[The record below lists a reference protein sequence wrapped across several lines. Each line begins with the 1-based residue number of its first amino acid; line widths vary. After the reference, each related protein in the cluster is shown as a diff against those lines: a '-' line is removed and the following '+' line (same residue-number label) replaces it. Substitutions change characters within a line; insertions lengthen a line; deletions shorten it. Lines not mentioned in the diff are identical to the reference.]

1 MKFKW
6 LFLALHFFI
15 VLPLAAQDKKSAVA
29 STSHTVK
36 ATLNGSEFIFDSDT
50 GSLLKLSHPVAGVLL
65 DATRDRA
72 SLIDLAYPVKEFEV
86 LRAASR
92 YSTGANVK
100 VSADAVEIHWDK
112 LGLSRTNFSVE
123 GNVSV
128 TVRLAAA
135 PDGRSI
141 IFTAKV
147 DNQSK
152 NNVRQI
158 LFPDL
163 MGLVPV
169 GSAENT
175 FFRTSLSA
183 SRPFIDLA
191 PNEDKL
197 SMQYMVDS
205 AAFETEYKSGGMFST
220 MGLRWMDYG
229 SLKGGFSLFSKQ
241 WGWDAPITVRLHL
254 SEVEKK
260 LRLPI
265 RHDMTLAPGEKW
277 ESQEFVLTPHT
288 SGWAKGIEPFR
299 EFVQQKYKRHFPLPK
314 RIRDS
319 IGFRTVWMC
328 QTYSNDPQD
337 TFFKFKDLTN
347 LAKESVE
354 HGLTEMVVWALNP
367 PFELPVPPPF
377 AHLGTEQEF
386 YDAVKEC
393 RKLGV
398 MVSPFISVL
407 QATKSG
413 APRYGLA
420 VGDNNGWT
428 YHTELVPRWNPPYAS
443 ALACVPIPTSNLLW
457 QEDVLAS
464 CKKMVDKGMPSLG
477 WDQYWTTTAAEPNMQ
492 TITTKIREYAQQ
504 KDPEATFCSEE
515 LWNLEIDSGY
525 LDYTWN
531 WGGWRD
537 CGALTSVLP
546 TPRVNACITETP
558 VVVKRTFADNLFI
571 NAMPRRKE
579 AANATDW
586 IKNYPAMALALKQC
600 AALKKQF
607 LPYFT
612 EGTFIGN
619 CLLTE
624 PTPGTHTAVYILP
637 NRLLMVLLNEG
648 APREVSFST
657 DLGAWLKDNQSWQ
670 VKNYDESGQLLSE
683 KKISQSLWQGQTAK
697 LATGE
702 MTLLEVVLRE

>member
-1 MKFKW
+1 MKTKL
-6 LFLALHFFI
+6 LFLGLC
-15 VLPLAAQDKKSAVA
+15 LLAGQLTAVENR
-29 STSHTVK
+29 TIK
-36 ATLNGSEFIFDSDT
+36 ATLNGAELVFDAERGT
-50 GSLLKLSHPVAGVLL
+50 LLKLAYPGVGDLL
-65 DATRDRA
+65 NATPER
-72 SLIDLAYPVKEFEV
+72 SGLIDLAYPVKEFEV
-86 LRAASR
+86 LRLGARHSL
-92 YSTGANVK
+92 GANVK
-100 VSADAVEIHWDK
+100 LSSDAVEIHWNK
-112 LGLSRTNFSVE
+112 LGASRTNFPVE
-123 GNVSV
+123 GNVSA
-128 TVRLAAA
+128 TVKIAAA

-141 IFTAKV
+141 IFTASV
-147 DNQSK
+147 HNQSS
-152 NNVRQI
+152 NNVRQV

-163 MGLVPV
+163 NGLVPV
-169 GSAENT
+169 GKAEDT
-175 FFRTSLSA
+175 LFRTSLGA
-183 SRPFIDLA
+183 SRPFVDLA

-197 SMQYMVDS
+197 STQYMVDS

-254 SEVEKK
+254 SEVEQK
-260 LRLPI
+260 LRLLI
-265 RHDMTLAPGEKW
+265 RHDMMLAPGEKW
-277 ESQEFVLTPHT
+277 ESQEFVLTPHA
-288 SGWAKGIEPFR
+288 SGWARGIEPFR
-299 EFVQQKYKRHFPLPK
+299 EFVSQKYKRHFPLPK

-328 QTYSNDPQD
+328 QTYPNDPQD
-337 TFFKFKDLTN
+337 AFFHFKDLPE
-347 LAKESVE
+347 LARESIA
-354 HGLTEMVVWALNP
+354 HGLTEMVVWGLNP
-367 PFELPVPPPF
+367 PFERPVPPPF
-377 AHLGTEQEF
+377 PHLGTEREF

-407 QATKSG
+407 QATKTS

-443 ALACVPIPTSNLLW
+443 ALACVPVSTSNPLW
-457 QEDVLAS
+457 QEDCFIS
-464 CKKMVDKGMPSLG
+464 CKELVDKGMPSLG

-492 TITTKIREYAQQ
+492 TLTTRIREYAQQ
-504 KDPEATFCSEE
+504 RDPEATFCSEE

-546 TPRVNACITETP
+546 TPRVNACISESP

-586 IKNYPAMALALKQC
+586 IKNQPAMATALKQC

-612 EGTFIGN
+612 EGTFIGD

-624 PTPGTHTAVYILP
+624 PTPGAHTAVYILQ
-637 NRLLMVLLNEG
+637 NRLLMVLLNEDT
-648 APREVSFST
+648 PRKVSFT
-657 DLGAWLKDNQSWQ
+657 ADIGAWLKESKSWQ
-670 VKNYDESGQLLSE
+670 VKSYDENGGMLAQ
-683 KKISQSLWQGQTAK
+683 KKISQSLWRGETRK
-697 LATGE
+697 LNTGE
-702 MTLLEVVLRE
+702 MTLLEITEVE